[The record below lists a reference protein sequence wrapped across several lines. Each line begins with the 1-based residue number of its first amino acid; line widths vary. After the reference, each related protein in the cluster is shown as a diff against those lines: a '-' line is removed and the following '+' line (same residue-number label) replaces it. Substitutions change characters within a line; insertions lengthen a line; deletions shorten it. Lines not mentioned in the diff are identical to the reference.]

1 MDALAHNLEA
11 YCAPFYHPLAAGVAL
26 EGMRLVRDNLAKAVK
41 KKGTDIDA
49 RDTC

>member
-1 MDALAHNLEA
+1 MAHCVES

-26 EGMRLVRDNLAKAVK
+26 EGLRLVRRTSRAV

-49 RDTC
+49 PGTC